1 MIYKYTHK
9 TIDKTKYSVCLH
21 QCLNYRIY
29 AELWYLSIVSP
40 DGYDVLVL
48 NDYEAV
54 MPIPYQKKLG
64 FKFVI
69 QPIFC
74 QQLGIF
80 YKENVSVEIFNLFL
94 SFLTKYKVRSYCFNE
109 ENTPYFPS
117 DYLKR
122 DNQVLNLD
130 CDYLT
135 LLNNYNTNKKRVLK
149 NYSLSN
155 IRIEEKY
162 TGSIVTGLLGKNLNR
177 ILLASQLNIL
187 NTLLQELDRKK
198 VLKQYTLFNKENIPI
213 VYLWLIFSKGRII
226 NLLSIRIKESEIKN
240 SYAYLIDTVIKNYS
254 NQKLIFDFEGSMIVG
269 IANFN
274 KSFGATTNY
283 YVFYRNFK
291 WLDKF
296 KNINII

>member
-1 MIYKYTHK
+1 MIHKYNHHTV
-9 TIDKTKYSVCLH
+9 DKKKYSICLH

-29 AELWYLSIVSP
+29 AELWYLTIVSP

-48 NDYEAV
+48 NNYEAV

-80 YKENVSVEIFNLFL
+80 YKQNISVEIFNLFL
-94 SFLTKYKVRSYCFNE
+94 SFLKKYKVRSYCFNE

-122 DNQVLNLD
+122 DNQVLNLN

-135 LLNNYNTNKKRVLK
+135 LVNNYNTNKKRVLK
-149 NYSLSN
+149 KHLSSN
-155 IRIEEKY
+155 IRIEKRY
-162 TGSIVTGLLGKNLNR
+162 TGSIVTGAVGKHLNR
-177 ILLASQLNIL
+177 ILLASQIYIL

-198 VLKQYTLFNKENIPI
+198 VLKQYTVFNKENIPV

-226 NLLSIRIKESEIKN
+226 NLLSIRIKEFEIKN
-240 SYAYLIDTVIKNYS
+240 SYAYLIDSLIKNYS
-254 NQKLIFDFEGSMIVG
+254 KQKLILDFEGSMISG

-274 KSFGATTNY
+274 KSFGAKTNHY
-283 YVFYRNFK
+283 IFY
-291 WLDKF
+291 
-296 KNINII
+296 KNINWCDKLKNLISI